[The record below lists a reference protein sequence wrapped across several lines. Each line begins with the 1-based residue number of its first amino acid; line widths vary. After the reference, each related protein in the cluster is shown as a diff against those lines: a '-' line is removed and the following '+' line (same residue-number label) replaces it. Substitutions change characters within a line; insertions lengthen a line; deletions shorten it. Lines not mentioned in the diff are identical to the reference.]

1 MKGLEVLLIIPRS
14 KDSGY
19 SVRLRDFTAAV
30 LYNGLPETAKQS
42 SKSWRALGKRL
53 RAQGI
58 GLKAVAGKPYQ
69 HIMHN
74 CTIARMHNCLAA
86 DIRPE
91 LFLYV
96 CMRLDM
102 PAGQTIALH
111 WECTVD
117 TNKIKKGTGG
127 YMCRP

>member
-42 SKSWRALGKRL
+42 NKSWRALGKRL

-58 GLKAVAGKPYQ
+58 GLKAVAGKPY
-69 HIMHN
+69 
-74 CTIARMHNCLAA
+74 
-86 DIRPE
+86 
-91 LFLYV
+91 
-96 CMRLDM
+96 
-102 PAGQTIALH
+102 
-111 WECTVD
+111 
-117 TNKIKKGTGG
+117 
-127 YMCRP
+127 